1 MSSGTRRL
9 IGDIGGTNARF
20 ALAENGWYG
29 EIRGFIGEEYAS
41 FEAAIEAFLETLPP
55 ESRPAEAAFA
65 IAGPVEGERI
75 SLTNHPWSFT
85 RTGLKQRFGWDR
97 LVVVNDFAANALS
110 LPWLGPEDFHAVGD
124 GETRDNAAMAILGPG
139 TGLGVSGL
147 LPAGEG
153 NWVPLQGEGGHV
165 TLSAENAREAAVI
178 GVLRDRFGHCSAER
192 VLSGDG
198 LVNLYETL
206 SGLDGL
212 KADGLK
218 AAQITDEA
226 AIAANPKCREAVEMF
241 CGMLGSVAGN
251 LALTL
256 GARGGVYIAGGIVPR
271 LGQRFAASPFRR
283 RFEEKGRFRSY
294 LAAIPTRVIVH
305 RNPALVALA
314 RLD

>member
-1 MSSGTRRL
+1 VSSGTRRL